1 MHMQTLTR
9 VINLG
14 ANWQENNFQET
25 KRYSIEA
32 ANLANALEK
41 ILNNP
46 NIKLENLKQT
56 VELTISQAEGGE
68 QLEQLDNSILF
79 SDIMVDV

>member
-9 VINLG
+9 IINLG
-14 ANWQENNFQET
+14 SNWQENNFQET

-46 NIKLENLKQT
+46 NVKLENLKQT

>member
-1 MHMQTLTR
+1 MHIQTLTR

-14 ANWQENNFQET
+14 SNWQENNFQET

-56 VELTISQAEGGE
+56 VELTISQVEDGE
-68 QLEQLDNSILF
+68 KLEQLDNSILF

>member
-1 MHMQTLTR
+1 MHIQTLTR

-14 ANWQENNFQET
+14 SNWQENNFQET

-46 NIKLENLKQT
+46 NVKLENLKQT